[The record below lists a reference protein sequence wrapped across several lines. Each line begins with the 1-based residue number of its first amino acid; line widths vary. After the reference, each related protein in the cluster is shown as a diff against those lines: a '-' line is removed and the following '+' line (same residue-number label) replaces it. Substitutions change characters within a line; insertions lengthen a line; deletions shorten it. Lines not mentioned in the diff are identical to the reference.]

1 MTEKIYDDEEDKAN
15 AELANI
21 EAQPY
26 PEDEGPQD
34 DEQGSLGGRTPDA

>member
-1 MTEKIYDDEEDKAN
+1 MERHKRGDRTMSEKIYDDEEDKAN

-26 PEDEGPQD
+26 PEEEGPQD
-34 DEQGSLGGRTPDA
+34 EES

>member
-1 MTEKIYDDEEDKAN
+1 MSEKIYDDEQDKAN

-26 PEDEGPQD
+26 PEEEGPQD
-34 DEQGSLGGRTPDA
+34 EES